1 MDSLSY
7 ERMAGIGSP
16 RLIANSRAHS
26 GHRRLHGV
34 TRSPDRAAELA
45 VVARSVAETAA
56 RHVRIRRAE
65 LFPPAGMR
73 AGDTAVAAK
82 STPTDPVTLA
92 DTETETLIRRL
103 LRTRRPGDEILGEE
117 EGGSV
122 AVPDGVRWVV
132 DPIDGTVNFLYGIPA
147 YAVSVAAQID
157 GRSVAGAVVDVA
169 REVTYW
175 AWLGGGSYSCGGTA
189 EEPVGEPV
197 RLRANPIDDV
207 GLALVAT
214 GFAYNAQRRAQQGAL
229 MAQLL
234 PRVRDLRRI
243 GAGALDLC
251 MVASGAVDAH
261 IEHGLSPWDW
271 AAGGLIAA
279 EAGAHVVLPPAD
291 SRSGDGDATIAA
303 APGIAAEFLSVL
315 EEIGATAPLPE

>member
-1 MDSLSY
+1 MS
-7 ERMAGIGSP
+7 
-16 RLIANSRAHS
+16 
-26 GHRRLHGV
+26 
-34 TRSPDRAAELA
+34 
-45 VVARSVAETAA
+45 
-56 RHVRIRRAE
+56 
-65 LFPPAGMR
+65 
-73 AGDTAVAAK
+73 AK
-82 STPTDPVTLA
+82 STPTDPVTVA
-92 DTETETLIRRL
+92 DTETEALVRRL
-103 LRTRRPGDEILGEE
+103 LQEERPGDAILGEE

-147 YAVSVAAQID
+147 YAVSVAAQIA

-169 REVTYW
+169 RETTYW
-175 AWLGGGSYSCGGTA
+175 AWTGGGSYACAGS
-189 EEPVGEPV
+189 EPAPHGEPI
-197 RLRANPIDDV
+197 RLRANPIDDI

-214 GFAYNAQRRAQQGAL
+214 GFAYNASRRAQQGVL

-291 SRSGDGDATIAA
+291 SRSSDGDATIAA
-303 APGIAAEFLSVL
+303 APGIAADFLSVL
-315 EEIGATAPLPE
+315 EEIGAVGPLAE